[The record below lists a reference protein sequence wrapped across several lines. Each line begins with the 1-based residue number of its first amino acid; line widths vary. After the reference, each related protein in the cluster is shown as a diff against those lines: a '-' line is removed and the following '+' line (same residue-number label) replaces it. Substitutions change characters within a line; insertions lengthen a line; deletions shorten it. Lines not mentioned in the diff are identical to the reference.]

1 MGLLSS
7 FSKNSL
13 SQGRGNDAF
22 SISMTTSMSN
32 EVMGSILMDAGMRIY
47 TDVLFFVDREYQVPE
62 IRLTELI
69 NAFHLKAA
77 PVEKL
82 VHAEVRPPAY
92 HLAHRIEDLLKTRD
106 HLVSAFKMVHY
117 DDVAAPL
124 ANPLGLGYDLIR
136 IRHHAYHVG
145 YEDVVERVVVEGE
158 LHGVHLEKLDVF
170 KAQVR
175 DLLLG
180 LFKHLAREVYADHL
194 AVAGEDVEGKARS
207 DAHVKHD

>member
-13 SQGRGNDAF
+13 SQGRGNDTF
-22 SISMTTSMSN
+22 SIPMTTSMSSS
-32 EVMGSILMDAGMRIY
+32 VMGSILMDAGMRIY
-47 TDVLFFVDREYQVPE
+47 TDVLFFVNREYQVPK

-69 NAFHLKAA
+69 NTFHLKAA
-77 PVEKL
+77 LGKEV

-158 LHGVHLEKLDVF
+158 LHRVHPQKLDVF

-180 LFKHLAREVYADHL
+180 LLEHLAREVYAHDL
-194 AVAGEDVEGKARS
+194 AIAGEDVKGKARP